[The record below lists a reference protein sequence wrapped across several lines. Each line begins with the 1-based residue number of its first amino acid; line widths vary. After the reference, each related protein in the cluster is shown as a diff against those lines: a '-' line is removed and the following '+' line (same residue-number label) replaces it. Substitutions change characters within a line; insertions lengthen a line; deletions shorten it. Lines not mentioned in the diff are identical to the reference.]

1 MDCRGSV
8 AVAPIDRMLGN
19 MAFMCSG
26 ELIEF
31 DDFCRKSNRDSLNTR
46 VMTPSYET
54 ESLLQHTS
62 RQYDHELLDIR
73 SRVLSLGGL
82 VEEQV
87 EAAVRALIE
96 CDIELAQRVITDDYK
111 VNSLEVS
118 IDDECTQILAL
129 RQPTARDLRLVVGV
143 IKTITDLERIGD
155 EAKRIAR
162 HAIDLASHF
171 PKKNQLTELEH
182 LARHA
187 RGLLHEA
194 LDSFARMDVD
204 SALSVVQ
211 DDRQV
216 DSEYESIMRQQITYM
231 MEDARSI
238 PVCLDIMWSARALE
252 RIGDRSCNIC
262 EYVIYYAKGKN
273 IRHISIEQLEK
284 DLREA

>member
-1 MDCRGSV
+1 MVSIKESD
-8 AVAPIDRMLGN
+8 I
-19 MAFMCSG
+19 
-26 ELIEF
+26 
-31 DDFCRKSNRDSLNTR
+31 LN
-46 VMTPSYET
+46 
-54 ESLLQHTS
+54 QHTS

-87 EAAVRALIE
+87 QAAVKALTE
-96 CDIELAQRVITDDYK
+96 GDVDLAQRVITDDYK
-111 VNSLEVS
+111 VNSMEVS

-171 PKKNQLTELEH
+171 PKRNQLTELEQ
-182 LARHA
+182 LSKLVRS
-187 RGLLHEA
+187 LLRDA
-194 LDSFARMDVD
+194 LDAFARMDVD
-204 SALSVVQ
+204 AALRVVQ

-216 DSEYESIMRQQITYM
+216 DREYESIMRQQITYM

-238 PVCLDIMWSARALE
+238 PVCLDIMWSARSLE
-252 RIGDRSCNIC
+252 RIGDRSCNIS
-262 EYVIYYAKGKN
+262 EYVVYYAKGKN
-273 IRHISIEQLEK
+273 IRHISIEQLEH
-284 DLREA
+284 DLRDA